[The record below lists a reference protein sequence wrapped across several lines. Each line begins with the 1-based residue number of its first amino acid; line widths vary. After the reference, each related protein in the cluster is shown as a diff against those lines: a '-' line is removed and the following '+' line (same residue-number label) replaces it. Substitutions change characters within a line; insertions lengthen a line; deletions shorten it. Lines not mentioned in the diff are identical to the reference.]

1 MGPLLPEEGQR
12 RPFFFFWTALSAGI
26 APRRERQ
33 VGMEQS
39 KMLIGGEWVES
50 VSGETFSD
58 FNPATGEIFA
68 QVPKGNEKDADRALQ
83 SAFEARKVWANT
95 PPGERAAVLY
105 KASEMLASRTEEF
118 AQTLI
123 REGGA
128 IFKKGMFETMY
139 TVDLLR
145 TAAEDCRRLLG
156 ETFPSDANKLSMTLY
171 KPLGTVAAIS
181 PWNFPL
187 LLSVNKVAYGL
198 AAGNTVVLKPA
209 SETPVIGLKIGDLL
223 TEAGLPP
230 GVLNVITGPGRVL
243 GDYLVQDGRTSLV
256 TLTGET
262 KTGKQVAQK
271 AAANLK
277 KYTLELGGKDPLVIC
292 DDADLN
298 HAVDVAAFGAF
309 MHQGQICMSVERVIV
324 QDNIAE
330 EFAARLATKAQSLPI
345 GDPGN
350 PETVIGPMINDEQV
364 RVVHGQVTEAREKGA
379 KVLTGGAYEGRVYKP
394 TVLTGVTRD
403 MKIFREETFGPTA
416 PIITFSNDEEAL
428 EIANDCEY
436 GLSSGVVTND
446 LQRALYFAENIESGM
461 VHVNDSS
468 VYDEPYC
475 PFGGCKQSGVGRE
488 GGRHSMEEMS
498 EMKWVTIQ
506 KGQRHY
512 PF

>member
-1 MGPLLPEEGQR
+1 
-12 RPFFFFWTALSAGI
+12 
-26 APRRERQ
+26 
-33 VGMEQS
+33 MEAV
-39 KMLIGGEWVES
+39 KMLIGGKWVQAS
-50 VSGETFSD
+50 SGETFAD
-58 FNPATGEIFA
+58 LNPASGEVYA
-68 QVPKGNEKDADRALQ
+68 QVPKANEKDADSALQ
-83 SAFEARKVWANT
+83 AAFEARPVWANT
-95 PPGERAAVLY
+95 PPGQRAAILY
-105 KASEMLASRTEEF
+105 KASELLAARTEEF

-123 REGGA
+123 HEGGA
-128 IFKKGMFETMY
+128 IFKKAMFETMY

-156 ETFPSDANKLSMTLY
+156 ETFPSDTNKLSMTLY
-171 KPLGTVAAIS
+171 KPLGTVVAIS

-223 TEAGLPP
+223 TAAGLPP
-230 GVLNVITGPGRVL
+230 GVLNVITGPGGVL
-243 GDYLVQDGRTSLV
+243 GDYLVQDDRTSLV

-262 KTGKQVAQK
+262 KTGRLVAQK
-271 AAANLK
+271 AAAKLK

-292 DDADLN
+292 DDADLTN
-298 HAVDVAAFGAF
+298 AVDAAAFGAF

-324 QDNIAE
+324 QESIAE
-330 EFAARLATKAQSLPI
+330 EFGKRLAAKAESLPI
-345 GDPGN
+345 GDPAN
-350 PETVIGPMINDEQV
+350 PETVVGPMINDQQV
-364 RVVHGQVTEAREKGA
+364 RVVHSQVLEAQEKGA
-379 KVLTGGAYEGRVYKP
+379 TVLTGGTFEGRVYKP

-416 PIITFSNDEEAL
+416 PIITFRTDEEAL

-436 GLSSGVVTND
+436 GLSSGVLTND
-446 LQRALYFAENIESGM
+446 LQRALYFAENLESGM

-498 EMKWVTIQ
+498 EIRWVTIQ
-506 KGQRHY
+506 KGHRHY

>member
-1 MGPLLPEEGQR
+1 
-12 RPFFFFWTALSAGI
+12 
-26 APRRERQ
+26 
-33 VGMEQS
+33 
-39 KMLIGGEWVES
+39 
-50 VSGETFSD
+50 
-58 FNPATGEIFA
+58 
-68 QVPKGNEKDADRALQ
+68 VPKGNEKDADRALQ
-83 SAFEARKVWANT
+83 AAFEARETWAKT
-95 PPGERAAVLY
+95 PAGQRAAVLY
-105 KASEMLASRTEEF
+105 KASELLSGRIEEF
-118 AQTLI
+118 AQVLI
-123 REGGA
+123 NEGGA
-128 IFKKGMFETMY
+128 IFKKAMFETMY

-156 ETFPSDANKLSMTLY
+156 ETFPSDANKLSMTIY
-171 KPLGTVAAIS
+171 RPLGTVVAIS

-198 AAGNTVVLKPA
+198 AAGNTIVLKPA

-230 GVLNVITGPGRVL
+230 GVVNVLTGPGGVL
-243 GDYLVQDGRTSLV
+243 GDYLVQDDRTSLI

-262 KTGKQVAQK
+262 KTGKHVAQK
-271 AAANLK
+271 AASKLK
-277 KYTLELGGKDPLVIC
+277 KYTLELGGKDPLIVC
-292 DDADLN
+292 DDADLKL
-298 HAVDVAAFGAF
+298 AVDATAFGAF

-324 QDNIAE
+324 QESIAD
-330 EFAARLATKAQSLPI
+330 EFAKKLAAKAETLTI

-350 PETVIGPMINDEQV
+350 PETIIGPMINDLQV
-364 RVVHGQVTEAREKGA
+364 QVVHSQVTEAQEKGA
-379 KVLTGGAYEGRVYKP
+379 KILTGGTYEGRVYKP

-416 PIITFSNDEEAL
+416 PIITFKTDEEAL
-428 EIANDCEY
+428 DIANDCEY
-436 GLSSGVVTND
+436 GLSSGVLTND
-446 LQRALYFAENIESGM
+446 LQRAIYFAENLESGM

-498 EMKWVTIQ
+498 EIKWVTIQ
-506 KGQRHY
+506 KGQRQY